1 MSFNKDFIWGAAA
14 ASYQIEGAWDSDGKG
29 FSTWDHFAEKKGAV
43 YQGHTGKTACDHYN
57 RYKEDVQIMK
67 EIGLQSYRFSISWPR
82 VLPQGTGKINVKGLD
97 FYSRLVDELL
107 ENDIMPFPTLFHW
120 DYPYELYMRGGWL
133 NPDSSDWFAEY
144 TAVVAEKLSDRVNH
158 WFTLNEPEVFVDLGH
173 VSGSHAPGVKLQ
185 LRDTIRMIHNVLLSH
200 GKAVKSIRENT
211 KQPAQI
217 GMAPVCNVV
226 IPHDNSEVSVKA
238 AEKLMFAPDTE
249 KSFTAWSNSW
259 WLDPVFKGNY
269 PEESLKALGKYL
281 PEGFETDMEI
291 ISQPIDF
298 LGNNHYQGHYVSSD
312 EEGKTVFHEPSAGE
326 ALTGFNW
333 RVTPEGLYW
342 GPKFLYD
349 RYKKPI
355 IITENGLSN
364 KDWVAL
370 DGKVHDP
377 QRIDFTN
384 RYLKEYKRAAEDGV
398 ELAGYF
404 HWSIMD
410 NFEWAYGYRERFGL
424 VHVDFNTQKRTIKD
438 SGYWYRDVIKSN
450 GENL

>member
-1 MSFNKDFIWGAAA
+1 MSFKKDFIWGAAA
-14 ASYQIEGAWDSDGKG
+14 ASYQIEGAWNEDGKG
-29 FSTWDHFAEKKGAV
+29 FSTWDHFTEKKGSI
-43 YQGHTGKTACDHYN
+43 YEGHSGKIACDHYH

-67 EIGLQSYRFSISWPR
+67 EIGLKSYRFSISWPR
-82 VLPQGTGKINVKGLD
+82 VLPNGTGKINTTGLD
-97 FYSRLVDELL
+97 FYSKLVDELL
-107 ENDIMPFPTLFHW
+107 ANEIMPFPTLFHW
-120 DYPYELYMRGGWL
+120 DYPYELYMKGGWL
-133 NPDSSDWFAEY
+133 NRDSSDWFAEY
-144 TAVVAEKLSDRVNH
+144 TAAVTEKLSDRVDH

-173 VSGSHAPGVKLQ
+173 ITGTHAPGVKLQ
-185 LRDTIRMIHNVLLSH
+185 KRDTIRMIHNVLLSH
-200 GKAVKSIRENT
+200 GKSVKTIRELS
-211 KQPAQI
+211 KLPSQI
-217 GMAPVCNVV
+217 GMAPVCKVV
-226 IPHDNSEVSVKA
+226 IPADSNEKTIKKA
-238 AEKLMFAPDTE
+238 ESIMFAPDNE
-249 KSFTAWSNSW
+249 KDFNAWSNSW
-259 WLDPVFKGNY
+259 WLDPVFFGKY
-269 PEESLKALGKYL
+269 PEESLKELGKYL
-281 PEGFETDMEI
+281 PEAYEKDMEI
-291 ISQPIDF
+291 ISLPLDF
-298 LGNNHYQGHYVSSD
+298 LGNNHYHGQYVSVD
-312 EEGKTVFHEPSAGE
+312 ERGETIYHRPPIGE

-384 RYLKEYKRAAEDGV
+384 RYLREYKRAAEDGV
-398 ELAGYF
+398 DLAGYF

-438 SGYWYRDVIKSN
+438 SGFWYRDVIRDN